1 MRSLP
6 RPGLARPVLARPV
19 LARPVLALLLTA
31 VVLAPLGCSK
41 PKGGAI
47 SVTVI
52 GDTPKLVDPAVGPLP
67 NPDAALLGSLAQGL
81 VQFDA
86 RGQIDAGLAERW
98 TVTDDGLSYIFRLRS
113 GTWPSGR
120 KIDARE
126 VARILNR
133 ERRQASRNAIKDT
146 IGAISEIVAMTD
158 RVIEIRLV
166 APRPNLL
173 QLLAQPEFAIL
184 RIDPDSTGEGSGP
197 FIRRPGK
204 PEEGLR
210 LSRTLPGAD
219 GEQDVR
225 EEVVLT
231 GLPAPSAVAR
241 FRSGQAQMVL
251 GGSFSDLPV
260 VRVGGVARGT
270 LRFDP
275 VVGLF
280 ALVPARQGGPLADK
294 ALRSL
299 ISRAIDRDALVA
311 AFDIEGLT
319 ARATLLQPGLDG
331 IGNPLA
337 PGWMAQPA
345 AQRRAALITEANRLL
360 GDRKIVLTVS
370 FPAGPGSTLLF
381 NRLAADLAPLGIG
394 LEAAARGMPVD
405 LTLIDEVAPSTS
417 PAWFVRRLH
426 CGVVALCDAEVD
438 TIADAARETQS
449 PQQRAQFLSLAAQL
463 IDRDVLIIPLTAPI
477 RWSLVS
483 PDLPGFA
490 ENRFARHTLSD
501 LAIKP
506 AREGN

>member
-6 RPGLARPVLARPV
+6 
-19 LARPVLALLLTA
+19 RPVLALLLTA
-31 VVLAPLGCSK
+31 AVLAPSGCTK

-47 SVTVI
+47 TVTVI
-52 GDTPKLVDPAVGPLP
+52 GDSPRLIDPAVGPLP
-67 NPDAALLGSLAQGL
+67 PPDAALLGSVAQGL

-133 ERRQASRNAIKDT
+133 ERRSASRNAIKDS

-158 RVIEIRLV
+158 RVLEIRLV

-184 RIDPDSTGEGSGP
+184 RIEQDSTGEGSGP
-197 FIRRPGK
+197 FILTPGK

-210 LSRTLPGAD
+210 LHRILPGAD
-219 GEQDVR
+219 GDQDVR

-231 GLPAPSAVAR
+231 GLPAPSAIAR
-241 FRSGQAQMVL
+241 FRAGQAQMVL

-260 VRVGGVARGT
+260 VRAGGVARGT

-311 AFDIEGLT
+311 AFDIDGLT

-337 PGWMAQPA
+337 PGWLAQPL
-345 AQRRAALITEANRLL
+345 AQRRAALITEASRLIGNRP
-360 GDRKIVLTVS
+360 KIVLTVS